1 MPQNTRNRESD
12 CALCRKGS
20 LHPHIAAGSCVS
32 YHHPKPR
39 IILQFRIGNPESDCT
54 LRGTC
59 LHAGG
64 LCVSNHPRPRIG
76 PRFDC
81 GILCRKGSLP
91 VTDCAFRTQ
100 KQQNCSCIVCFVPL
114 NKTKR
119 QLQPDRAFRTPNT
132 QNRLKPR
139 INCRRIVRFRTPETP
154 KPRIGLPFAKEGLPS
169 WAKRSRVV
177 YLVPKNTP
185 KLQLHRVFRT
195 LTPKTENQIAFS

>member
-1 MPQNTRNRESD
+1 MPGLTHCPKHSKLRIGPHFPWKGSPSCVNCSRIVRFVPQNTRNRESD

-100 KQQNCSCIVCFVPL
+100 KQQNCSCIVCFVP
-114 NKTKR
+114 
-119 QLQPDRAFRTPNT
+119 
-132 QNRLKPR
+132 
-139 INCRRIVRFRTPETP
+139 
-154 KPRIGLPFAKEGLPS
+154 
-169 WAKRSRVV
+169 
-177 YLVPKNTP
+177 
-185 KLQLHRVFRT
+185 
-195 LTPKTENQIAFS
+195 